1 MIICV
6 KDEIKWLQDH
16 SFIWQYNYR
25 RDGEHIHYSF
35 LILVNHNVFVTMY
48 GNDIWYCVTDRRG
61 SDKSHFVFESICLKE
76 CLSFIQDNSNI
87 FVMYY

>member
-16 SFIWQYNYR
+16 SFIWRYNYR
-25 RDGEHIHYSF
+25 RSGEHIPF
-35 LILVNHNVFVTMY
+35 LFLTLGNHNVFVTMY
-48 GNDIWYCVTDRRG
+48 GEDVWYCVTERRG
-61 SDKSHFVFESICLKE
+61 SNFFVFESICLKE
-76 CLSFIQDNSNI
+76 CLSFIQNNSNI